1 MKPELENSLRSYLVE
16 FVVYAGLVGAYYFL
30 VLHFLGGWL
39 YRLFSSERQ
48 VYAGV
53 ALGLIIAQG
62 LVLEV
67 CTRLLLAWFKPRTED
82 R

>member
-1 MKPELENSLRSYLVE
+1 MKRELENSLRSYLVE
-16 FVVYAGLVGAYYFL
+16 FVVYAALVTGYFFL

-39 YRLFSSERQ
+39 YRLFTSERQ

-62 LVLEV
+62 FVLEML
-67 CTRLLLAWFKPRTED
+67 TRLLLAWLKPRTEEE
-82 R
+82 